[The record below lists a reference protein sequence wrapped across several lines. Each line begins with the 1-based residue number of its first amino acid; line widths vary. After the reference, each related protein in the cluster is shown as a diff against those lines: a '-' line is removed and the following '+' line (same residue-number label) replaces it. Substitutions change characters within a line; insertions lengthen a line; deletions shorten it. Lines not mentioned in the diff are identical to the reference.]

1 MKNIFI
7 TQGVYKDKNNTIYT
21 RLDYDWYKYANK
33 MKFSIFPIPYN
44 EKMNF
49 FNLSKVDGII
59 FSGGNDL
66 YSKKKNKVNL
76 IRDNY
81 EKKIFYKIIN
91 KKIPKMF
98 ICRGMQL
105 LANIYNI
112 KIHKTDGHVK
122 KNHMIEI
129 KGRKINVNSFH
140 NYKIFK
146 NPKKFKTLALHNDG
160 SIEMMEY
167 KQKLILSMMF
177 HPERKSISQNK
188 VDLIFKNFFKI

>member
-33 MKFSIFPIPYN
+33 MKFNIFPIPY
-44 EKMNF
+44 EKKLNF
-49 FNLSKVDGII
+49 LNLKQIDGII

-66 YSKKKNKVNL
+66 YSKKKLDINL

-81 EKKIFYKIIN
+81 EKKIFYKIID
-91 KKIPKMF
+91 KTIPKMF
-98 ICRGMQL
+98 VCRGMQL

-112 KIHKTDGHVK
+112 KLYKTNGHVK
-122 KNHMIEI
+122 KNHMIRLAE
-129 KGRKINVNSFH
+129 KKINVNSFH

-146 NPKKFKTLALHNDG
+146 NPKKFNTLAFHNDG

-167 KQKLILSMMF
+167 KQKLILSTMF

-188 VDLIFKNFFKI
+188 VDLIFKNFFNI

>member
-66 YSKKKNKVNL
+66 YSKKKNRVNL